1 MENTFENSNKNNEI
15 IPNTNGNETVANNE
29 TNENQSTTENVSFDT
44 RLNLQPLQTQI
55 QQIKQEIAKVIVGQE
70 KMIDQLLVAILS
82 NGHVLLEGVPG
93 VAKTISAKLLAKTL
107 SLDFSRIQFTPD
119 LMPSDIIGT
128 SVFDLSKST
137 FEFKKGPIFSNFV
150 LIDEINR
157 APAKT
162 QAALF
167 EVMEE
172 RQITADG
179 TTYIL
184 DKPFLVIATQNPIEQ
199 EGTYR
204 LPEAQLDR
212 FLFKINIDYP
222 NLSEEIT
229 IIKKE
234 NELQSQ
240 DKLGAIATIIS
251 KSDIGAFQSLVK
263 QVLIEQ
269 NLIEYIAK
277 IVMNTRENA
286 FLYLGASPR
295 ASIAILNAAKGFAAL
310 KGRDFV
316 TPDDIKEAAIP
327 VMQHRV
333 VVTPEREMEGITS
346 AAIIKQIIDSV
357 EIPR

>member
-1 MENTFENSNKNNEI
+1 MSDV
-15 IPNTNGNETVANNE
+15 VA
-29 TNENQSTTENVSFDT
+29 
-44 RLNLQPLQTQI
+44 I
-55 QQIKQEIAKVIVGQE
+55 QELVQRQNALKQEIAKVIVGQDE
-70 KMIDQLLVAILS
+70 VIHQIILSVFSGGHALLV
-82 NGHVLLEGVPG
+82 GVPG
-93 VAKTISAKLLAKTL
+93 LAKTL
-107 SLDFSRIQFTPD
+107 MVNTISQALGLDFKRIQFTPD

-137 FEFKKGPIFSNFV
+137 FDFKKGPIFSNFI

-179 TTYIL
+179 TTYLL
-184 DKPFLVIATQNPIEQ
+184 DLPFLVIATQNPIEQ

-222 NLSEEIT
+222 NLAEEIN
-229 IIKKE
+229 IIEKE
-234 NELQSQ
+234 NELQSR
-240 DKLGAIATIIS
+240 DKMSAIATLLS
-251 KSDIGAFQSLVK
+251 KSHIIEFQGLVK
-263 QVLIEQ
+263 QIRIEQ

-277 IVMNTRENA
+277 IVLNTRENP

-295 ASIAILNAAKGFAAL
+295 ASLAILNASKGFAAL
-310 KGRDFV
+310 RGRDFV
-316 TPDDIKEAAIP
+316 TPDDIKDAAIP
-327 VMQHRV
+327 VLQHRV
-333 VVTPEREMEGITS
+333 VVTPEREMEGIS
-346 AAIIKQIIDSV
+346 SIEIVKQIIDSV

>member
-1 MENTFENSNKNNEI
+1 MENNLENNNEQI
-15 IPNTNGNETVANNE
+15 
-29 TNENQSTTENVSFDT
+29 ENVNFES
-44 RLNLQPLQTQI
+44 RINLQPLQESVAQV
-55 QQIKQEIAKVIVGQE
+55 KAEIGKVIVGQN
-70 KMIDQLLVAILS
+70 KMIDQLLVAVLS

-137 FEFKKGPIFSNFV
+137 FDFKKGPIFSNFI

-179 TTYIL
+179 TTYLL
-184 DKPFLVIATQNPIEQ
+184 DLPFLVIATQNPIEQ

-222 NLSEEIT
+222 NLAEEIN
-229 IIKKE
+229 IIEKE
-234 NELQSQ
+234 NELQSR
-240 DKLGAIATIIS
+240 DKMSAIATLLS
-251 KSDIGAFQSLVK
+251 KSHIIEFQGLVK
-263 QVLIEQ
+263 QIRIEQ

-277 IVMNTRENA
+277 IVLNTRENP

-295 ASIAILNAAKGFAAL
+295 ASLAILNASKGFAAL
-310 KGRDFV
+310 RGRDFV
-316 TPDDIKEAAIP
+316 TPDDIKDAAIP
-327 VMQHRV
+327 VLQHRV
-333 VVTPEREMEGITS
+333 VVTPEREMEGIS
-346 AAIIKQIIDSV
+346 SIEIVKQIIDSV

>member
-1 MENTFENSNKNNEI
+1 MEDNFENTTEQ
-15 IPNTNGNETVANNE
+15 
-29 TNENQSTTENVSFDT
+29 NENVNFES
-44 RLNLQPLQTQI
+44 RLNLQPLQENVQ
-55 QQIKQEIAKVIVGQE
+55 KVKAEIGKVIVGQS
-70 KMIDQLLVAILS
+70 KMIDQLLVAVLS
-82 NGHVLLEGVPG
+82 HGHVLLEGVPG
-93 VAKTISAKLLAKTL
+93 VAKTITAKLLARTL

-128 SVFDLSKST
+128 SIFDLSKST

-184 DKPFLVIATQNPIEQ
+184 EKPFLVIATQNPIEQ

-212 FLFKINIDYP
+212 FLFKITIDYP
-222 NLSEEIT
+222 NLEEEIH
-229 IIKKE
+229 IIQKE
-234 NELQSQ
+234 NELQSRNKM
-240 DKLGAIATIIS
+240 DTIATIIS
-251 KSDIGAFQSLVK
+251 QSNIIEFQELVK
-263 QVLIEQ
+263 QVLIEP

-277 IVMNTRENA
+277 IVLNTRENA

-295 ASIAILNAAKGFAAL
+295 ASIAILNASKGFAAL
-310 KGRDFV
+310 RGRDFV

-327 VMQHRV
+327 VLQHRV
-333 VVTPEREMEGITS
+333 LVTPEREMEGITS
-346 AAIIKQIIDSV
+346 TEIIKQIVDSV

>member
-1 MENTFENSNKNNEI
+1 MSDV
-15 IPNTNGNETVANNE
+15 VA
-29 TNENQSTTENVSFDT
+29 
-44 RLNLQPLQTQI
+44 I
-55 QQIKQEIAKVIVGQE
+55 QELVQRQKALKQEIAKVIVGQN
-70 KMIDQLLVAILS
+70 KMIDQLLVAVLS

-179 TTYIL
+179 TTYVL
-184 DKPFLVIATQNPIEQ
+184 DRPFLVIATQNPIEQ

-222 NLSEEIT
+222 NLAEEIH
-229 IIKKE
+229 IIQKE
-234 NELQSQ
+234 NELQSR
-240 DKLGAIATIIS
+240 DKMSAIATIIS
-251 KSDIGAFQSLVK
+251 QSHIIEFQELVK
-263 QVLIEQ
+263 QILIEQ

-277 IVMNTRENA
+277 IVLNTRENA

-310 KGRDFV
+310 RGRDFV
-316 TPDDIKEAAIP
+316 TPDDIKDAAIP
-327 VMQHRV
+327 VLQHRV

-346 AAIIKQIIDSV
+346 TEIIKQIVDSV

>member
-1 MENTFENSNKNNEI
+1 MENNFEINNQE
-15 IPNTNGNETVANNE
+15 
-29 TNENQSTTENVSFDT
+29 NENLNFES
-44 RLNLQPLQTQI
+44 RLNLQPLQDNVQ
-55 QQIKQEIAKVIVGQE
+55 KVKAEIAKVIVGQN
-70 KMIDQLLVAILS
+70 KMIDQLLVAVLS

-128 SVFDLSKST
+128 SVFDLSKSS

-179 TTYIL
+179 TTYVL
-184 DKPFLVIATQNPIEQ
+184 DRPFLVIATQNPIEQ

-222 NLSEEIT
+222 NLEEEIH
-229 IIKKE
+229 ILQKE
-234 NELQSQ
+234 NDLQSR
-240 DKLGAIATIIS
+240 DKMSAIATIIS
-251 KSDIGAFQSLVK
+251 QSHIIEFQELVK
-263 QVLIEQ
+263 QILIEQ

-277 IVMNTRENA
+277 IVLNTRENA

-310 KGRDFV
+310 RGRDFV
-316 TPDDIKEAAIP
+316 TPDDIKDAAIP
-327 VMQHRV
+327 VLQHRV

-346 AAIIKQIIDSV
+346 TEIIKQIVDSV

>member
-1 MENTFENSNKNNEI
+1 MEENL
-15 IPNTNGNETVANNE
+15 IPSQPEETVNFE
-29 TNENQSTTENVSFDT
+29 SRID
-44 RLNLQPLQTQI
+44 LKPLQESI
-55 QQIKQEIAKVIVGQE
+55 QAIKQELNTVIVGQH

-93 VAKTISAKLLAKTL
+93 VAKTITAKLLAKTL
-107 SLDFSRIQFTPD
+107 SIGFSRIQFTPD
-119 LMPSDIIGT
+119 LMPSDILGT
-128 SVFDLSKST
+128 SVFDLKKSE
-137 FEFKKGPIFSNFV
+137 FEFKKGPVFSNLI

-172 RQITADG
+172 RQITMDG
-179 TTYIL
+179 TTYTMNA
-184 DKPFLVIATQNPIEQ
+184 PFLVIATQNPIEQ

-222 NLSEEIT
+222 KLEEEINILQKEHALLSENKLSN
-229 IIKKE
+229 IKTLLSAE
-234 NELQSQ
+234 
-240 DKLGAIATIIS
+240 AIQQ
-251 KSDIGAFQSLVK
+251 FQVLVK
-263 QVLIEQ
+263 QVLVEP
-269 NLIEYIAK
+269 NLLEYIAK
-277 IVMNTRENA
+277 LVVNTRENG

-310 KGRDFV
+310 RGRDFV
-316 TPDDIKEAAIP
+316 TPEDIKEAAIP
-327 VMQHRV
+327 VLQHRV
-333 VVTPEREMEGITS
+333 IVTPEREMEGITS
-346 AAIIKQIIDSV
+346 KEIIQQIIESI